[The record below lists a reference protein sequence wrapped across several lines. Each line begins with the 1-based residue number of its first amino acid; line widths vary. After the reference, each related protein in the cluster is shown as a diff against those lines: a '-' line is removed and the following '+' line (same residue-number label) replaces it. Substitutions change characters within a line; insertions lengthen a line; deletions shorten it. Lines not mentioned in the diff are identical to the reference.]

1 MHMTLQDQ
9 VASYWQVQKCWN
21 NAALARRQG
30 MTFGKVVKLLRGI
43 IDNPKNPRIC
53 LLATA
58 LLNDVV
64 KNTESPPVPDE
75 EVQLAT
81 LGLIEMCKD

>member
-1 MHMTLQDQ
+1 MHMTLQKQ
-9 VASYWQVQKCWN
+9 VEVYWQVLRCWN
-21 NAALARRQG
+21 NAALAKRQG

-43 IDNPKNPRIC
+43 IDAPENPRIC

-64 KNTESPPVPDE
+64 KNTESPAIP
-75 EVQLAT
+75 EVDALA
-81 LGLIEMCKD
+81 K